1 MSARSGNCLSPQ
13 FVVDTRRT
21 RGVQPPAVRVGRK
34 RHACTSAIQEQ
45 SLDYRTYDDCFVPC
59 GMEDGLMI
67 STRDQDLIGRCA
79 LTLTSVQQA
88 HSGAVTA
95 LVMMAGEKDGDVKVL
110 SAGMDKTVSIW
121 NVGPH
126 GLAIEKRIILQGG
139 PCHSVLV
146 LPQDSI
152 LMGTHSKSILAWSPS
167 KSDLDSDAY
176 SVIENHCG
184 WVRTMATNSRW
195 LFSAACNEIKQFDR
209 ARAVPSLV
217 TTKRLDKG
225 DILTLCC
232 TKEKLF
238 IGTVDGCLHSFTID
252 KTGTLVPGPVRAKA
266 HDGRVTDLKT
276 HKGLLISSSYDGTIK
291 SWGLEDLEI
300 VGMASDAHRGERV
313 LCLDIRDDDGVL
325 YSGGSDGAVR
335 AWDAN
340 VLDEIDVICTHD
352 QPIRSL
358 ALGPGRSLCAG
369 TAEGSLVFI
378 GTSDN

>member
-1 MSARSGNCLSPQ
+1 MSARSGNCLAPQ
-13 FVVDTRRT
+13 YVVDTRRV
-21 RGVQPPAVRVGRK
+21 RGVQRPPGVRVGRT
-34 RHACTSAIQEQ
+34 RHVPTSAMQQ
-45 SLDYRTYDDCFVPC
+45 SSLDSPTYDDCFVPC

-67 STRDQDLIGRCA
+67 SVRDQNLIGRCA
-79 LTLTSVQQA
+79 PTLTSVQQA

-95 LVMMAGEKDGDVKVL
+95 LVMMAGRKDSDLKVL

-121 NVGPH
+121 NVGPN
-126 GLAIEKRIILQGG
+126 GLSIEKRIILQGG

-167 KSDLDSDAY
+167 KSDLDTDAY

-184 WVRTMATNSRW
+184 WVRTMTTNGRW

-217 TTKRLDKG
+217 TTKYLDKG

-238 IGTVDGCLHSFTID
+238 VGTVDGCLHSFTID
-252 KTGTLVPGPVRAKA
+252 KTGALVPGPSRAKA
-266 HDGRVTDLKT
+266 HNGRVTDLKT
-276 HKGLLISSSYDGTIK
+276 HKGLLISSSYDGSIK

-300 VGMASDAHRGERV
+300 VGVASDAHSGERV
-313 LCLDIRDDDGVL
+313 SCLAIGEDGVL

-335 AWDAN
+335 AWDSN

-358 ALGPGRSLCAG
+358 SLGLGRSLCAG

-378 GTSDN
+378 GTSDM